1 MASETQGTR
10 LRVRGKVQ
18 GVGFRPHVAKLARAQ
33 GLRGWVRND
42 AHGVEIALVTSDA
55 EVARFKETLLATLP
69 PLARVDA
76 IESEALLAL
85 QGQED
90 AGDGDSS
97 LAAFRILESHAVLG
111 GMVRTDVTPDAATCA
126 ACAEEVRSPYERRFR
141 YPFTN
146 CTHCGPRYSI
156 ITGIPYDRENTTMK
170 GFPLCVECQRDY
182 QDDGDRRYHAQP
194 IACHVCGPKAW
205 LERADGRAFTY
216 DRYSPL
222 DMVDAV
228 AGVVTAGH
236 IVAVKGVGGFHLI
249 CDATNDAAVNE
260 LRKRKCRDGK
270 PFALMAK
277 DVDVI
282 RAHAHVSELEA
293 RALASA
299 AAPIVLLSR
308 IAAGEAPEVGPG
320 VSRKIAPGVAP
331 GMGMLGFMLPSN
343 PLHALFTRRLDRRPV
358 VCTSGNLSDEPPAI
372 DNDDARARLAPL
384 CDWFLFHDRPIA
396 RRLDDSVAREMG
408 GAVRVLRRSRG
419 YVPEPLPAPEGFAE
433 APPVLALG
441 AQLKSTVCLLDQGR
455 AIPSQ
460 HFGDLD
466 LADAFADYQRGLQ
479 HLSAL
484 FEHQPKVYAVD
495 MHPEYR
501 PTMLGLDLA
510 RQHQHEAIPVQHH
523 HAHVAACMFEHGH
536 PIHGPAVLGI
546 AFDGLGY
553 GEGGELWGG
562 EFLLASY
569 TAFERVGT
577 LRPVALLGGDLAS
590 HEPWRNL
597 YAHLMAQMGWAEV
610 AMNFGDLEIT
620 QRLAEKP
627 RATLDAML
635 LRGSHAPLASSAGRL
650 FDAVAAALGL
660 HFDRVDFEGQ
670 AAMELE
676 ALVTEDALAEARQS
690 ELYPIGIPKLPGTTL
705 PYLEPLGMWRGILG
719 DLFEGTRPELIAA
732 RFHLSLA
739 DAIRRM
745 AALAKKREPLLGTA
759 VLSGGVFQNK
769 VLLESTTAAL
779 SSEGFAVWTH
789 TLLPPNDGCISVG
802 QAAVAA
808 ARAMSR
814 VRKE

>member
-1 MASETQGTR
+1 
-10 LRVRGKVQ
+10 
-18 GVGFRPHVAKLARAQ
+18 
-33 GLRGWVRND
+33 
-42 AHGVEIALVTSDA
+42 
-55 EVARFKETLLATLP
+55 
-69 PLARVDA
+69 
-76 IESEALLAL
+76 
-85 QGQED
+85 
-90 AGDGDSS
+90 
-97 LAAFRILESHAVLG
+97 
-111 GMVRTDVTPDAATCA
+111 MVRTDVTPDAATCA
-126 ACAEEVRSPYERRFR
+126 ACAEEVGSPSERRFR

-156 ITGIPYDRENTTMK
+156 ITGIPYDRGNTTMK
-170 GFPLCVECQRDY
+170 GFPLCVECQREY

-194 IACHVCGPKAW
+194 IGCHVCGPKAW

-216 DRYSPL
+216 DTDSAL

-228 AGVVTAGH
+228 AGLVTAGH

-249 CDATNDAAVNE
+249 CDATNHDAVSK
-260 LRKRKCRDGK
+260 LRTRKRRDGK

-282 RAHAHVSELEA
+282 RAHAHVSDLEA
-293 RALASA
+293 LALASA
-299 AAPIVLLSR
+299 SGPIVLLLP
-308 IAAGEAPEVGPG
+308 IAPGEAPGVPG
-320 VSRKIAPGVAP
+320 KIAPGVAP

-343 PLHALFTRRLDRRPV
+343 PLHALFMRRLDSPV

-419 YVPEPLPAPEGFAE
+419 YVPEPLPAPEGFAD

-466 LADAFADYQRGLQ
+466 LADAFADYERGLQ

-510 RQHQHEAIPVQHH
+510 RQHQLLAIPVQHH

-536 PIHGPAVLGI
+536 PLHGPAVLGI

-553 GEGGELWGG
+553 GEGVELWGG

-569 TAFERVGT
+569 TTFERVGT

-590 HEPWRNL
+590 HQPWRNL

-610 AMNFGDLEIT
+610 AMNFGGLEIT
-620 QRLAEKP
+620 RRLAEKP
-627 RATLDAML
+627 HATLDAML

-676 ALVTEDALAEARQS
+676 ALVTEDALAKARQGK
-690 ELYPIGIPKLPGTTL
+690 LYPIEIPKLPGTSL
-705 PYLEPLGMWRGILG
+705 PYLEPLGLWRGILG
-719 DLFEGTRPELIAA
+719 DLVEGTRPELIAA

-745 AALAKKREPLLGTA
+745 ALLARKREPRLGTA

-779 SSEGFAVWTH
+779 ASDGFVVWTH

-808 ARAMSR
+808 AQAMSR
-814 VRKE
+814 ARKE